1 MTNNNLIAVTN
12 VEDTF
17 HNGVGFTNISMRDEN
32 RGGSSIKMMS
42 VNIGNMGTKDKN
54 RILSSVS
61 NNISVRLKE
70 SKGMYT
76 STTALVGDIVDYM
89 LRHGRI
95 DSDIISKLLIDHNK
109 TNKIFQGEHAYR
121 QFDEGIYKQD
131 TRERLLYN
139 TDLQNTIEYAIDE
152 IVNKG

>member
-17 HNGVGFTNISMRDEN
+17 RKGVGFTNISMRDEN

-121 QFDEGIYKQD
+121 QFDEGIYKQN

-139 TDLQNTIEYAIDE
+139 TDLQNTIENAIDE

>member
-17 HNGVGFTNISMRDEN
+17 RNGIGFTNISMRDEN

-42 VNIGNMGTKDKN
+42 VNIGNLGTKDKN

-139 TDLQNTIEYAIDE
+139 TDLQNTIENAIDE

>member
-1 MTNNNLIAVTN
+1 MTNDKLIAVTN

-17 HNGVGFTNISMRDEN
+17 YNGVGFTNISMRDEN

-42 VNIGNMGTKDKN
+42 VNIGNKGTKDKN

-109 TNKIFQGEHAYR
+109 TSKIFQGEHAYR
-121 QFDEGIYKQD
+121 QFDEGVYKQD

-139 TDLQNTIEYAIDE
+139 TDLQNTIENAIDE

>member
-17 HNGVGFTNISMRDEN
+17 RNGVGFANISMRDEN

-121 QFDEGIYKQD
+121 QFDEGVYKQD

-139 TDLQNTIEYAIDE
+139 TDLQNTIEDAIDE
-152 IVNKG
+152 IMNKR

>member
-17 HNGVGFTNISMRDEN
+17 RNGIGFTNISMRDEN

-109 TNKIFQGEHAYR
+109 INKIFQGEHAYR

-139 TDLQNTIEYAIDE
+139 TDLQNTIENAIDE